1 MTQPNDNGVKKTV
14 HSTAHNGV
22 DGDNATV
29 VDDNVGGDGNSVIRN
44 SDSNS
49 DGASHNLDAQLRR
62 NISARYRQERRFRRA
77 AASAILIGVA
87 FLLWLI
93 TVSLLQAVG
102 ALWQTHIALDI
113 DFKQEYFAPTSDASS
128 HLSSDSS
135 NNLSSDST
143 SNVTSNVASD
153 AATADLTARIEQVP
167 FARMIKESLRNDFPE
182 VRTRKQKRELYRL
195 VSSGAEFD
203 LRDEVLQRRELI
215 GQTARVWLLA
225 GGDVDLV
232 TKGVIDR
239 NLPEDNR
246 RVSDKMIAHIDAL
259 RAQGR
264 IEKRFNTQFF
274 TAGDSRNAEQAG
286 ILGALLGSIL
296 TLLVT
301 MLLALPVGVCAAVYL
316 QEFAPRNK
324 WIDWVEV
331 NINNLAAVPSI
342 TFGLLGLAVLI
353 NFVGL
358 PRSVPLVGGM
368 VLALMTLPTV
378 IISSRAALA
387 AVPPRIRQAALGVG
401 ASKMQ
406 SVLHH
411 VVPLA
416 LPGMLTGAIIGL
428 AQALGET
435 APLLAIGMVAFIVD
449 IPSGFTDPSTALP
462 VQIYLWADS
471 PERGFVERTSL
482 AIVVLLCALGAIN
495 GAVAWVRA
503 KTEKRW

>member
-1 MTQPNDNGVKKTV
+1 MTQPNDKRVKNTV

-29 VDDNVGGDGNSVIRN
+29 VDDNVSGDGNSNSAIRN
-44 SDSNS
+44 SDSNN
-49 DGASHNLDAQLRR
+49 DGNGHNLDAQLRR

-113 DFKQEYFAPTSDASS
+113 DFKQAYFAPASD
-128 HLSSDSS
+128 LSNDV
-135 NNLSSDST
+135 T
-143 SNVTSNVASD
+143 GNVTSDVTSDFTSD
-153 AATADLTARIEQVP
+153 AATADLTARIEQAP
-167 FARMIKESLRNDFPE
+167 FARMIKESLRADFPDA
-182 VRTRKQKRELYRL
+182 RTRKQKRELYRL

>member
-1 MTQPNDNGVKKTV
+1 MTQPNDKRVKNTV

-29 VDDNVGGDGNSVIRN
+29 VDDNVGGDGNSNSAIRN
-44 SDSNS
+44 SDS
-49 DGASHNLDAQLRR
+49 DGDGHNLDAQLRR

-113 DFKQEYFAPTSDASS
+113 DFKQAYFAPASD
-128 HLSSDSS
+128 LSNDV
-135 NNLSSDST
+135 T
-143 SNVTSNVASD
+143 GNVTSDVTSD
-153 AATADLTARIEQVP
+153 FTSYAATADLTARIEQAP
-167 FARMIKESLRNDFPE
+167 FARMIKESLRADFPE

>member
-1 MTQPNDNGVKKTV
+1 MTQPNDKRVKNTV

-29 VDDNVGGDGNSVIRN
+29 VDNVGGDGNSNSAIRN
-44 SDSNS
+44 SDSNN

-113 DFKQEYFAPTSDASS
+113 NFKQAYFAPTSD
-128 HLSSDSS
+128 LSNDVTGNVTSDV
-135 NNLSSDST
+135 T
-143 SNVTSNVASD
+143 SNVTSD
-153 AATADLTARIEQVP
+153 AATTDLTDRIAQAP
-167 FARMIKESLRNDFPE
+167 FARMIKESLRADFPD

-449 IPSGFTDPSTALP
+449 IPRDFTDPSTALP

>member
-1 MTQPNDNGVKKTV
+1 MTQPNDKRVKNTV

-22 DGDNATV
+22 DDDNATV
-29 VDDNVGGDGNSVIRN
+29 VDDNVGGDGNSNSAIHN

-49 DGASHNLDAQLRR
+49 DGASHSLDAQLRR

-113 DFKQEYFAPTSDASS
+113 DFKQAYFAPASDASS
-128 HLSSDSS
+128 HS
-135 NNLSSDST
+135 SSDST

-153 AATADLTARIEQVP
+153 IAATDLTDRIAQAP
-167 FARMIKESLRNDFPE
+167 FARMIKESLRADFPE

>member
-1 MTQPNDNGVKKTV
+1 MTQPNDKRVKNTV

-29 VDDNVGGDGNSVIRN
+29 VDNVGGDGNSNSAIRN
-44 SDSNS
+44 SDSNN

-113 DFKQEYFAPTSDASS
+113 NFKQAYFAPTSD
-128 HLSSDSS
+128 LSNDVTGNVTSDV
-135 NNLSSDST
+135 T
-143 SNVTSNVASD
+143 SNVTSD
-153 AATADLTARIEQVP
+153 AATTDLTDRIAQAP
-167 FARMIKESLRNDFPE
+167 FARMIKESLRADFPD

>member
-1 MTQPNDNGVKKTV
+1 MTQPNDKRVKNTV

-29 VDDNVGGDGNSVIRN
+29 VDDNVSGDGNSNSAIRN
-44 SDSNS
+44 SDSNN
-49 DGASHNLDAQLRR
+49 DGAGHNLDAQLRR

-93 TVSLLQAVG
+93 TVSLLQAAG

-113 DFKQEYFAPTSDASS
+113 DFKQAYFAPASDLSNDVTGNATSDF
-128 HLSSDSS
+128 
-135 NNLSSDST
+135 T
-143 SNVTSNVASD
+143 SD
-153 AATADLTARIEQVP
+153 AATADLTARIEQAP

-368 VLALMTLPTV
+368 VVGVDDLADGDYLEPRGV
-378 IISSRAALA
+378 GRGAAAHSPSRARRRRIQNAKRA
-387 AVPPRIRQAALGVG
+387 ASCCAAGVARDVDRRDYRVG
-401 ASKMQ
+401 ASLGRNRAAVGNRHGRVHRRY
-406 SVLHH
+406 SERLHR
-411 VVPLA
+411 PIDRLA
-416 LPGMLTGAIIGL
+416 GA
-428 AQALGET
+428 
-435 APLLAIGMVAFIVD
+435 D
-449 IPSGFTDPSTALP
+449 LP
-462 VQIYLWADS
+462 VGRQPGARLCRAHFAGDC
-471 PERGFVERTSL
+471 R
-482 AIVVLLCALGAIN
+482 AIVR
-495 GAVAWVRA
+495 AWRD
-503 KTEKRW
+503 